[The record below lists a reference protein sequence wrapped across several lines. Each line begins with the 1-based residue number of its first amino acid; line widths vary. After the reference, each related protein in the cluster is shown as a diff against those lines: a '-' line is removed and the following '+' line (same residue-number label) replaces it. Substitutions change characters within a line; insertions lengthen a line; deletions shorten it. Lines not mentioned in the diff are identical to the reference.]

1 MVSGPF
7 RNGAM
12 GDLNLGP
19 KNCHPYLP
27 PFMVSGP
34 FRNGV
39 QHEDFP
45 GGHPS

>member
-1 MVSGPF
+1 MVSGRF

-12 GDLNLGP
+12 GDLNLVP
-19 KNCHPYLP
+19 KNCHAYLS
-27 PFMVSGP
+27 PFMVRWP